1 MKKISSITTKEKKE
15 LINFLKKNHE
25 FQLSKKKYNF
35 LFSPHWTKKKELGL
49 VVRHKKEIVGF
60 LGLLF
65 SDNNFYKN
73 TKINIIN
80 IHTWVVK
87 KEFRYLSLDLLKE
100 LEKID
105 GILINHS
112 SLIKLKEIFI
122 KFGWEILEEYFY
134 FIPVNFFSK
143 IRLDYNF
150 NLPSDKKKRKIIND
164 HIKTGCNYINIK
176 LKNVDLVLIINIRKK
191 LIFKIS
197 EIVYIS
203 NNELFNENI
212 KQISKLLFKKYNI
225 IFLKIDSRFINK
237 KNIKNLEILKFKYK
251 TRLKLFK
258 NNKKTKVNKS
268 LISNLYSEFQ
278 LI

>member
-1 MKKISSITTKEKKE
+1 MKKISPITTKEKKE
-15 LINFLKKNHE
+15 LIYFLKKNHE
-25 FQLSKKKYNF
+25 FKLSKKKYNF
-35 LFSPHWTKKKELGL
+35 LFGPHWTKKNQLGL

-65 SDNNFYKN
+65 SDNNFYNK

-122 KFGWEILEEYFY
+122 KFGWEILEEHFY
-134 FIPVNFFSK
+134 LIPVNFFSK

-150 NLPSDKKKRKIIND
+150 NLPNDKKKIKIIND
-164 HIKTGCNYINIK
+164 HIKTGSNYINIR
-176 LKNVDLVLIINIRKK
+176 LKNVNLAVIINIRKK

-203 NNELFNENI
+203 NNQLFNQNI
-212 KQISKLLFKKYNI
+212 KPISKLLFKKYNI
-225 IFLKIDSRFINK
+225 SFLKIDSRFINK
-237 KNIKNLEILKFKYK
+237 NNKNLEILKFKYK
-251 TRLKLFK
+251 ARLKLFK
-258 NNKKTKVNKS
+258 NNKKIAINKS
-268 LISNLYSEFQ
+268 LINNLYSEFQ